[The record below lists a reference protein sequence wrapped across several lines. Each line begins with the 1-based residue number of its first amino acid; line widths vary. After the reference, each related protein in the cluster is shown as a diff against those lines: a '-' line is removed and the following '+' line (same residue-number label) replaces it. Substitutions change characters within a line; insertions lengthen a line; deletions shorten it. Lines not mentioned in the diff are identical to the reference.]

1 MTQFFI
7 EHKDAVEDKIRAD
20 WGLSSSMAVSCCQ
33 NTDMAMAF
41 ITVELRK
48 WQFKPLFIQPLLTDK
63 SEQYQT

>member
-7 EHKDAVEDKIRAD
+7 EHKDAVEDKIQAD

-33 NTDMAMAF
+33 NLDMAMAF

-48 WQFKPLFIQPLLTDK
+48 WQFKPLFYSATLN
-63 SEQYQT
+63 